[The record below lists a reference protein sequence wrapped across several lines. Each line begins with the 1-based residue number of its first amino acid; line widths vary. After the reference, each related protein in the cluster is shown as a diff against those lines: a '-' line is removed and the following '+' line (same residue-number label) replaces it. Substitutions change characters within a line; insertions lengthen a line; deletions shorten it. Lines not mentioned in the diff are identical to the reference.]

1 MSEAN
6 KVVAKR
12 KPTKGEDKIRKIQM
26 FKETVNNAI
35 NDATEFDKAI
45 LESND
50 LYINKLCEADNTEYE
65 ILKLNMEKAES
76 GEERAAIRERIAE
89 IKKERYAK
97 DTENKQ
103 FYERQQESHRN
114 HSLKIL
120 GSLAVVSGLVYRF
133 RKPLAEAGKKLIT
146 KI

>member
-1 MSEAN
+1 MSESK

-12 KPTKGEDKIRKIQM
+12 RPIKSEDKIRKIQM
-26 FKETVNNAI
+26 FKETANNAI
-35 NDATEFDKAI
+35 SDATEFDKAI
-45 LESND
+45 LESNEV
-50 LYINKLCEADNTEYE
+50 YVNKLCEADNAEYE

-76 GEERAAIRERIAE
+76 DEERVAIRKRIAE
-89 IKKERYAK
+89 MQKERYAK

-114 HSLKIL
+114 FDMKIL
-120 GSLAVVSGLVYRF
+120 GLLAVVSGLVYTF
-133 RKPLAEAGKKLIT
+133 RKPLAEARKKLIT

>member
-1 MSEAN
+1 MQQNLIKRFLKETDISDVAYKDGAYKEGESKAN
-6 KVVAKR
+6 KVFFLSA
-12 KPTKGEDKIRKIQM
+12 E
-26 FKETVNNAI
+26 
-35 NDATEFDKAI
+35 
-45 LESND
+45 
-50 LYINKLCEADNTEYE
+50 EADNAEYE

-76 GEERAAIRERIAE
+76 DEERAAIRKRIAE
-89 IKKERYAK
+89 MQKERYVK

-114 HSLKIL
+114 HNLKIL
-120 GSLAVVSGLVYRF
+120 GSLAVVSGLVYTF

>member
-1 MSEAN
+1 MSESK

-12 KPTKGEDKIRKIQM
+12 RPTKGEDKIRKIQM
-26 FKETVNNAI
+26 FKETANNAI
-35 NDATEFDKAI
+35 SDATEFDKAI
-45 LESND
+45 LESNEV
-50 LYINKLCEADNTEYE
+50 YVNKLCEADNTEYE

-76 GEERAAIRERIAE
+76 DEERAAIRKRIAE
-89 IKKERYAK
+89 MQKERYAK

-103 FYERQQESHRN
+103 FESHRN
-114 HSLKIL
+114 HNMKIL
-120 GSLAVVSGLVYRF
+120 GSLAVVSGLVYTF